1 LSVTINAGL
10 EGIVV
15 AETDLSLVDGKNG
28 YLVYRGNWAKD
39 LAISRTYEDVVHLLW
54 RGHLPDERESEAF
67 RAELAARRKLPD
79 YLKTIIR
86 ALPPE
91 TDTMS
96 VLRTATS
103 AIGDRSFAW
112 PPTFEQASEILAK
125 APTII
130 AYRNALNTGRDP
142 IEPDESLGHAENYL
156 YMLHGEKPTRVHTR
170 ALDAYI
176 ILTAEHG
183 LNAST
188 FTGRVITSTRS
199 DIASAIT
206 GAIGALKGPLHGG
219 APSEV
224 DTMLEEI
231 GTKENAEP
239 WLRQQIEAGERLMG
253 FGHRVYKTMDPR
265 AVALRQVADSFAGED
280 PWFDL
285 SVHVEETAVRLLSEY
300 KPGRNLY
307 PNVEFW
313 AAAVL
318 RGVRI
323 PTDLY
328 TPTFG
333 LARMAGWSAHILE
346 QADKNR
352 LIRPES
358 TYVGEMPKAS

>member
-1 LSVTINAGL
+1 MTVNAGL

-15 AETDLSLVDGKNG
+15 AETDLSLVDGQNG
-28 YLVYRGNWAKD
+28 HLVYRGHWAKD
-39 LAISRTYEDVVHLLW
+39 LAIESSYEDVVHLLW
-54 RGHLPDERESEAF
+54 RGHLPSAEESKAF
-67 RAELAARRKLPD
+67 RDQLAGL
-79 YLKTIIR
+79 R
-86 ALPPE
+86 ALPQYMKDLVRSLPE
-91 TDTMS
+91 STDMMS

-112 PPTFEQASEILAK
+112 PPSFDQAAEILAK

-130 AYRNALNTGRDP
+130 AYRYRVLNGLEP
-142 IEPDESLGHAENYL
+142 IEPDPSLGHAENYL
-156 YMLHGEKPTRVHTR
+156 YMLHGKKPTRSHTR

-176 ILTAEHG
+176 ILTSEHG

-199 DIASAIT
+199 DICSAIT

-224 DTMLEEI
+224 DNMLEEI

-239 WLRQQIEAGERLMG
+239 WLRAQIEAGERLMG

-265 AVALRQVADSFAGED
+265 AAALRVVADQFRGED
-280 PWFDL
+280 PWLDL
-285 SVHVEETAVRLLSEY
+285 SVHVEKEAVRLLEEY

-318 RGVRI
+318 RGVEI
-323 PTDLY
+323 PKDLY

-333 LARMAGWSAHILE
+333 LARIAGWSAHILD
-346 QADKNR
+346 QAENNR
-352 LIRPES
+352 LIRPQS
-358 TYVGEMPKAS
+358 SYVGNMPN